1 MMMLLMMQ
9 PRSQILSYYTPRDD
23 GVFASCKMSFLFV
36 CVHVPCSKMPESGSK
51 SKRNVA
57 FSVFFARR
65 LAQVTRQL
73 PGPVTRQAKYPS
85 HTHKNCKA
93 SQKNII
99 VPLQNCIAVY
109 HDSETP

>member
-1 MMMLLMMQ
+1 MLQ
-9 PRSQILSYYTPRDD
+9 DA
-23 GVFASCKMSFLFV
+23 G
-36 CVHVPCSKMPESGSK
+36 
-51 SKRNVA
+51 KRIEERTKCR
-57 FSVFFARR
+57 FQRFFARR

-93 SQKNII
+93 SQENII